1 MSFEYA
7 PVTKGL
13 MMGSAL
19 TSIIG
24 GIFDVK
30 HYLHLQLVPH
40 VSRNH
45 QYWRLLLH
53 HTAFSNS
60 SDLIVAEILLY
71 GVGVH
76 IERQFGSV
84 KFASFTVASVLL
96 ATILEFLTLILFH
109 NMGINQIPSGPSAL
123 LFSIL
128 YQWYRLIPPA
138 YHFRIFGIA
147 GSNKAFIYILASQL
161 AFGHLPGSF
170 TPAVVG
176 LLTGFIYRS
185 EFVNIKSWRLS
196 PSIIRFSTRFLLPLV
211 GSTRAPRRSTRAR
224 PETTHQ
230 TLSPDIGNEEII
242 ATARP
247 SAGTEETGGSVM
259 RDWVNELTGRNEQ
272 GTTGVRVPSDAEIT
286 QLTTMFPNM
295 QRAVIVGALQRSPN
309 IESAVE
315 LLLAS

>member
-1 MSFEYA
+1 MSFEHA
-7 PVTKGL
+7 PVTKVHW
-13 MMGSAL
+13 
-19 TSIIG
+19 TSIVC

-40 VSRNH
+40 MSRNH

-60 SDLIVAEILLY
+60 SDLLIAEILLY
-71 GVGVH
+71 GVGCTC
-76 IERQFGSV
+76 RTSV
-84 KFASFTVASVLL
+84 WECKFASFTVGLRLL

-109 NMGINQIPSGPSAL
+109 NMGINKIPSGPSAL

-147 GSNKAFIYILASQL
+147 GSNKAFVYILASQL
-161 AFGHLPGSF
+161 ALGHLPGSF
-170 TPAVVG
+170 APAAVG

-185 EFVNIKSWRLS
+185 ELVNIKSWRL
-196 PSIIRFSTRFLLPLV
+196 TRFLLPLV

-230 TLSPDIGNEEII
+230 TPSPDIGNEEII

-259 RDWVNELTGRNEQ
+259 REGNEQ

-286 QLTTMFPNM
+286 QVTTMFPNM